1 MVYHM
6 IDKAVARDVYLPQIS
21 RALRRNGRLLITDH
35 GPSDECVTTRAG
47 AALGGMAVVP
57 LLQEIREFT
66 AAGLALVQ
74 TMDWPYMDKGFG
86 LLWVDAPKATAD
98 LRQVDG
104 TNGVTLNARDD
115 ADAGHTHGWLP
126 AAGVRW
132 LTVLV
137 IAGCGCG
144 ALSALVSCAVL
155 WTVLRR
161 GRDAAGRP
169 LRASGSAEWD

>member
-6 IDKAVARDVYLPQIS
+6 IGPAVARDVYLPQIA

-35 GPSDECVTTRAG
+35 GPEDKCVTTRTG
-47 AALGGMAVVP
+47 ATLNGMAVVP

-74 TMDWPYMDKGFG
+74 TMEWPYMENGFG

-98 LRQVDG
+98 LWQGTTARGDG
-104 TNGVTLNARDD
+104 D
-115 ADAGHTHGWLP
+115 AEHTHAWLP

-137 IAGCGCG
+137 VAGCGCG

-161 GRDAAGRP
+161 GHDAAGWP
-169 LRASGSAEWD
+169 LRASAEWH

>member
-1 MVYHM
+1 M
-6 IDKAVARDVYLPQIS
+6 
-21 RALRRNGRLLITDH
+21 LRRSDLAQILMRCCGATANRLPKPRCCGATINQAP
-35 GPSDECVTTRAG
+35 PSSACQSLTLVTFLPLSCQRQ
-47 AALGGMAVVP
+47 AVVP

-74 TMDWPYMDKGFG
+74 TMDWPYMDNGFG

-98 LRQVDG
+98 LRQG
-104 TNGVTLNARDD
+104 TYFASLTNGGAE
-115 ADAGHTHGWLP
+115 AEHGHGWLP

-132 LTVLV
+132 LTLLV

-155 WTVLRR
+155 QHGQSGPLAAPQLGSCASS
-161 GRDAAGRP
+161 GRA
-169 LRASGSAEWD
+169 